1 MSWFER
7 GAQKL
12 NVWAI
17 KSVLAIDR
25 IFYLFKRSEAFE
37 STNITNL
44 VLTILLSL
52 NPFIK
57 ETDII

>member
-44 VLTILLSL
+44 VLSILLSL
-52 NPFIK
+52 NPFMK